1 MKRHQKIIPAISGLT
16 VFGLALFVLSGLF
29 HRGFFVSDDGTWM
42 IIRLSAFFQSFREG
56 QFPVRFL
63 GRLNYSYGYPVANFL
78 YPGFLYIGSLI
89 HIIGF
94 SFVDSVKIIFGFS
107 VLIGAYFTFLWLKQY
122 FRAGASAVGAIC
134 FVSAPY
140 VLFDLYTRGSV
151 GEILALAWAAM
162 GLYSIAAKKS
172 WLLGIAVSLLIVSHN
187 SLAVLFLGFY
197 MLYITVL
204 GRWRDYWLMFLMG
217 IGMVMFFWFP
227 AFYERK
233 YVVFDAVQVA
243 NPAAYFITS
252 ANAMLLGFSG
262 IVAACIAV
270 FIRKSQKK
278 EKTFF
283 ILSFVITLFMVLP
296 ISALLWR
303 SALLTHILQF
313 PYRFLSVTV
322 LIGCWLVA
330 YVLNHLPPLF
340 RVPLIVLFIAFGLW
354 TSVVSLQ
361 KIQYTDS
368 PEGYYTTNEAT
379 TTVQNEY
386 MPRWV
391 SQLPTQHAY
400 QKLIFYQG
408 AGTFDV
414 KKLSTQSIDVTV
426 TADQDSIVQI
436 NTLYYPGWGVALD
449 DAPVHIDY
457 KNSQG
462 LIRVAVPQGTHHLVA
477 GFRETI
483 SRFLAD
489 NISLGF
495 LIWYGITVVARKRR
509 T

>member
-1 MKRHQKIIPAISGLT
+1 MKRHQGIILALSLIILLG
-16 VFGLALFVLSGLF
+16 FGLFVLSGLF
-29 HRGFFVSDDGTWM
+29 HPGFFVSDDGGWM

-89 HIIGF
+89 HVIGF
-94 SFVDSVKIIFGFS
+94 SFINSVKIIFGLS
-107 VLIGAYFTFLWLKQY
+107 VLAGAYFTFLWLKQY
-122 FRAGASAVGAIC
+122 FRAVESAVGALC

-140 VLFDLYTRGSV
+140 LLFDLYTRGSV

-162 GLYSIAAKKS
+162 GLYSIAAKKP
-172 WLLGIAVSLLIVSHN
+172 WLLSLAVSLLIVSHN

-197 MLYITVL
+197 VVYITVL
-204 GRWRDYWLMFLMG
+204 GRWREFWLMFVLG

-227 AFYERK
+227 ALYERK

-243 NPAAYFITS
+243 NPAAYFVTS
-252 ANAMLLGFSG
+252 RSVMLLGFSG
-262 IVAACIAV
+262 IAAGCIAL
-270 FIRKSQKK
+270 FIRKSLRK
-278 EKTFF
+278 EKIFF
-283 ILSFVITLFMVLP
+283 VLSFVLTLFMVLP
-296 ISALLWR
+296 VSSFIWR
-303 SALLTHILQF
+303 SSLLVHIIQF
-313 PYRFLSVTV
+313 PYRFLSLTV

-330 YVLNHLPPLF
+330 YVLNFLRTLF
-340 RVPLIVLFIAFGLW
+340 RFPLIVLCIAFSLW
-354 TSVVSLQ
+354 SSVLSLQ
-361 KIQYTDS
+361 KIQYTNLPD
-368 PEGYYTTNEAT
+368 GYYTTNEAT

-386 MPRWV
+386 MPRWA

-408 AGTFDV
+408 AGTFEI
-414 KKLSTQSIDVTV
+414 KKISTQSLDVVIHAT
-426 TADQDSIVQI
+426 QDSIVQI
-436 NTLYYPGWGVALD
+436 NTLYYPGWGVSLD
-449 DAPVHIDY
+449 DAAVHIDY
-457 KNSQG
+457 KNPQG
-462 LIRVAVPQGTHHLVA
+462 LMRVAVPQGTHRLVA

-495 LIWYGITVVARKRR
+495 LIWYGIAVFVRRRR